1 MMTDLIYGKTRKAVV
16 NRFGSIQEETMRL
29 KMVIDGLQDFVIPN
43 QVQMEI
49 VAKFAVP
56 DPGIFWRLQVVSQMA
71 GYQLFTQKL
80 RDIYDIYL
88 DTVNQR
94 LFSAGYTCRRRIL
107 QAGMSI
113 IVTKPN
119 KPEGPFHH
127 RQKLEVALPA
137 ALPPARWP
145 ESAAREL
152 VLQLSSQQ
160 QLAPLFKIQLT
171 RIVRVLQRHGQVMA
185 ELKLDKV
192 SLIANDEEQ
201 IYHELEV
208 ELLPSV
214 PGQIMADLI
223 DCFQNEWYL
232 PAEPRSKFQRYLE
245 LLE

>member
-1 MMTDLIYGKTRKAVV
+1 MMIDL
-16 NRFGSIQEETMRL
+16 
-29 KMVIDGLQDFVIPN
+29 LQDLKNPN
-43 QVQMEI
+43 QVYIET

-56 DPGIFWRLQVVSQMA
+56 DPGIFWRLQVVTKMA
-71 GYQLFTQKL
+71 GYRLSTQKIQ
-80 RDIYDIYL
+80 DVYDIYL
-88 DTVNQR
+88 DTKDRR
-94 LFSAGYTCRRRIL
+94 LLAAGYTCRRRIL
-107 QAGMSI
+107 PAGMSM
-113 IVTKPN
+113 IVTKLN
-119 KPEGPFHH
+119 KTEGLFRR
-127 RQKLEVALPA
+127 RQKLEVAIAA

-152 VLQLSSQQ
+152 VLQLSRQQ
-160 QLAPLFKIQLT
+160 PLAPLFKIQLT

-192 SLIANDEEQ
+192 SLIANHEEQ

-223 DCFQNEWYL
+223 DCFQNEWCL
-232 PAEPRSKFQRYLE
+232 PAEPRSKFQRSLE